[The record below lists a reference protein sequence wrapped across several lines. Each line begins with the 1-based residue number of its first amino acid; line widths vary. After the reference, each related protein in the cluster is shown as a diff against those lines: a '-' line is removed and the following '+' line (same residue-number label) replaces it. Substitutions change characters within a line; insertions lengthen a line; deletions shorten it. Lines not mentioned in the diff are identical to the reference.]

1 MYKISVVIP
10 MYNREHIISR
20 ALNSVLSQTLD
31 GVEIIVVD
39 DGSQDGSVDLV
50 KRYQKKHDN
59 IKLVLAQHGG
69 PGPARN
75 LGISHATGKYLAFL
89 DSDDF
94 IPENAYRIM
103 YNLAEE
109 KACDVVIGQ
118 LLRKIDTVQ
127 NGKWYSPANIAK
139 VIRGHVGENCAGSF
153 DIMLENPSMWN
164 RLINRAFWNE
174 NGLGY
179 NDQIFG
185 EDFVCNYHLFQAAKS
200 MYTVDEVVYC
210 YETNYGDASSTIST
224 IKPEIVISGLSSAK
238 DIALKF
244 ETMGRIDW
252 EIQFLT
258 GYFSFTLDRFW
269 MLNEADRDDPFEKIK
284 DILRLYHRR
293 QEYAIPIE
301 ELLGLDLD
309 TLLLLP
315 YKGFEICRSIMQKRR
330 VTNPAPPR
338 ETASDC
344 KNRVLQMYKE
354 GEIGFRYIIKYF
366 MAWFKYKMR
375 RKQRNRQLGMG
386 GKP

>member
-1 MYKISVVIP
+1 MYKVSVIIP

-20 ALNSVLSQTLD
+20 ALDSVLAQTLD

-50 KRYQKKHDN
+50 KQYQKKHDN
-59 IKLVLAQHGG
+59 IKLIQAQHGG

-94 IPENAYRIM
+94 IPENAYKVM
-103 YNLAEE
+103 YDMAEE

-118 LLRKIDTVQ
+118 HLRKIDTVL
-127 NGKWYSPANIAK
+127 NGKWYSPAGIAK
-139 VIRGHVGENCAGSF
+139 VIRSHVGENCAGSF
-153 DIMLENPSMWN
+153 EIMLENPSMWN
-164 RLINRAFWNE
+164 RFINRAFWIE

-179 NDQIFG
+179 NDQVFG

-200 MYTVDEVVYC
+200 MYTVDEIVYC

-224 IKPEIVISGLSSAK
+224 IKPGVVISGLASAK
-238 DIALKF
+238 DTALKF
-244 ETMGRIDW
+244 EAMGRADW

-258 GYFSFTLDRFW
+258 GYFSFALDRFW
-269 MLNEADRDDPFEKIK
+269 MLDEADRNEPFERIK
-284 DILRLYHRR
+284 EILRLYQGR

-301 ELLGLDLD
+301 ELMGLDLD

-315 YKGFEICRSIMQKRR
+315 YKGFEICRGIMQKRR
-330 VTNPAPPR
+330 AASSAVSSRAPMNYG
-338 ETASDC
+338 D
-344 KNRVLQMYKE
+344 KVLQMYRD
-354 GEIGFRYIIKYF
+354 GEIGFRYIWLFFK
-366 MAWFKYKMR
+366 AWLKYKFE
-375 RKQRNRQLGMG
+375 K
-386 GKP
+386 K

>member
-1 MYKISVVIP
+1 MYKISVIIP
-10 MYNREHIISR
+10 MYNREHIVGR
-20 ALNSVLSQTLD
+20 ALDSVLSQTLD

-39 DGSQDGSVDLV
+39 DGSQDGSVDV
-50 KRYQKKHDN
+50 VEGYQKKHDN

-75 LGISHATGKYLAFL
+75 LGVSQATGKYLTFL

-94 IPENAYRIM
+94 IPENAYQVM
-103 YNLAEE
+103 YDLAEK

-127 NGKWYSPANIAK
+127 NGKWFSPANIAK
-139 VIRGHVGENCAGSF
+139 VIRDHAGENCAGSF
-153 DIMLENPSMWN
+153 DIMLENPSMCN

-174 NGLGY
+174 HCLGS
-179 NDQIFG
+179 NNQVFD
-185 EDFVCNYHLFQAAKS
+185 EDFVNNYHLFQAAKS

-210 YETNYGDASSTIST
+210 YETNYGDAGSTIST
-224 IKPEIVISGLSSAK
+224 IKPEIVISGMSSAQ

-244 ETMGRIDW
+244 DAMGRIDW

-258 GYFSFTLDRFW
+258 GYFSFTLNRFW
-269 MLNEADRDDPFEKIK
+269 MLDEADRDEPFEKIK
-284 DILRLYHRR
+284 DVLHLYQGR

-315 YKGFEICRSIMQKRR
+315 YKGFEICRNMMQKRR
-330 VTNPAPPR
+330 VTAPAPQR
-338 ETASDC
+338 AVAIDC
-344 KNRVLQMYKE
+344 KERVLQMYRE
-354 GEIGFRYIIKYF
+354 GNLGFRYIIKYF
-366 MAWFKYKMR
+366 VAWFKYKIR
-375 RKQRNRQLGMG
+375 RK
-386 GKP
+386 